1 MSERENKM
9 RILKMIKP
17 LDWVICAIGVFV
29 FIRVDFHNVTI
40 EDVIYMTVILM
51 WFLML
56 CVRLYI
62 QSRRS

>member
-1 MSERENKM
+1 M

-29 FIRVDFHNVTI
+29 FIKVDFHNVTI
-40 EDVIYMTVILM
+40 EDVIYMTVLLM

-62 QSRRS
+62 QSKRS